1 MPEVIER
8 AYYVARAAKV
18 AEQAEKATDPEIAA
32 IYRRMA
38 AMYIELADSSRSA
51 GSS

>member
-1 MPEVIER
+1 MPEVNER
-8 AYYVARAAKV
+8 AYYVTRAAKV
-18 AEQAEKATDPEIAA
+18 AEQAEKATDLEISG

-38 AMYIELADSSRSA
+38 AMYIELADSSRSF